1 VSEGARPA
9 RAPEPSS
16 VYAFADDFIDEGIAS
31 VADLLAAH
39 GFGGASLATVYHAAR
54 DVVPHNPKRAVVHR
68 DEGVH
73 YFEPDV
79 SRYRGPLR
87 PQRGNTETAA
97 FEQVTAALA
106 DRGLWWQA
114 WTVYLHNCR
123 LAIAHPSCA
132 VTNAFGDVYITDLC
146 PSNADVATYAVDLT
160 TDVARLRPSLVVAE
174 SLHHAGFGHGYHH
187 ERSFVDVPAVTAF
200 LLSLCFCAACI
211 ERADVDG
218 QALAGSVRDIVRGSL
233 AGTTPL
239 PDRVD
244 RAGLAD
250 VVGPELAGYLAAR
263 ERTVAAV
270 VAECAAAAHAEGVP
284 FGFMDQT
291 GALKGY
297 VTGEPTGP
305 VAAADAWQLGIDP
318 AAVSAVSDTYIALT
332 YAKDPDRVRLDAAAY
347 ASAIDPNA
355 GLRCVLR
362 HGKPDSTGIDDLRPK
377 MSAIGAAGGATDFYH
392 YGLMPL
398 AGLAAAS
405 QAIAAASEA
414 VGTARDGASTGS

>member
-1 VSEGARPA
+1 MSDSARSA
-9 RAPEPSS
+9 RAREPSS
-16 VYAFADDFIDEGIAS
+16 VYAFADDFIDEGVS
-31 VADLLAAH
+31 PVADLLAGQ

-73 YFEPDV
+73 YFEPDA
-79 SRYRGPLR
+79 SCYRGPLR
-87 PQRGNTETAA
+87 PQRGATETAG
-97 FEQVTAALA
+97 FEQVTSALA

-123 LAIAHPSCA
+123 LATAHPRCA

-233 AGTTPL
+233 AGTTSL

-244 RAGLAD
+244 RDGLAD
-250 VVGPELAGYLAAR
+250 VVGPALAGYLAAR
-263 ERTVAAV
+263 ERTVAAL
-270 VAECAAAAHAEGVP
+270 VADCAAATHAAGVP

-318 AAVSAVSDTYIALT
+318 AAVSAVSDSYIALT
-332 YAKDPDRVRLDAAAY
+332 YAKDPDRVHHDAAAY
-347 ASAIDPNA
+347 ASAIHPNA
-355 GLRCVLR
+355 RLRCVLR
-362 HGKPDSTGIDDLRPK
+362 HGRPDSTGIDDLRPK
-377 MSAIGAAGGATDFYH
+377 VAAIDAAGGATDFYH

-405 QAIAAASEA
+405 QAIAT
-414 VGTARDGASTGS
+414 VDGASTGL